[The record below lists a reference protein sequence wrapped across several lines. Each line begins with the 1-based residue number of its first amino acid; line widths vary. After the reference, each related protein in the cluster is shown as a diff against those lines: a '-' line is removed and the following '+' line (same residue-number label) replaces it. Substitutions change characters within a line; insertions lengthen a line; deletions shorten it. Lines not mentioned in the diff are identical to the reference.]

1 MSGVSSSMTVQVSE
15 RAGSFKASGEV
26 PHAPAGGNPV
36 PIQEGPLLELARTL
50 SLPPDG
56 LSAALLSF
64 VRFFSLP
71 LEKNLLLQLRRE
83 SLGPP
88 GGGKE
93 PGRLR
98 EARALGA
105 AAAADKGLSLDSR
118 ALEEYARAITGDG
131 GFGADSGGS
140 RGQDHPE
147 ETPADEA
154 GETDKA
160 GNIPAEE
167 TRDGEAGKEF
177 QKKIRSIEAK
187 NPLLRLLNS
196 IPGKNGRRWIVLPF
210 HFASGG
216 IEIGVS
222 VRILLYNRELAAG
235 VERLAVDLTAG
246 NRHWLFVLE
255 KPGRAGSG
263 ADIYLQPPLG
273 GSSRSGLE
281 AELKELLGEWADQV
295 TLHPGE
301 FPLADGR
308 DDILPSINEEV

>member
-1 MSGVSSSMTVQVSE
+1 
-15 RAGSFKASGEV
+15 
-26 PHAPAGGNPV
+26 
-36 PIQEGPLLELARTL
+36 
-50 SLPPDG
+50 
-56 LSAALLSF
+56 

-93 PGRLR
+93 PGLR

-105 AAAADKGLSLDSR
+105 AAAADKGLSLNPR
-118 ALEEYARAITGDG
+118 ALEEYAQAITGDG

-140 RGQDHPE
+140 EGQDHPE
-147 ETPADEA
+147 ETPANEA
-154 GETDKA
+154 EETGKA

-167 TRDGEAGKEF
+167 TQDRETTKEL

-210 HFASGG
+210 YFASGG

-222 VRILLYNRELAAG
+222 VRILLYNQKLETG

-255 KPGRAGSG
+255 KPGRAGSR
-263 ADIYLQPPLG
+263 ADIYLQPLPE

-281 AELKELLGEWADQV
+281 AELRELLRERVDRV

-308 DDILPSINEEV
+308 DNALPSVNEEV